1 MAASAERGGGCSGS
15 ATSQSGSPPVVTEN
29 PPTPSRPIQRN
40 QDKDCGTRS
49 YTTEENV
56 PVTIANHCDQEF
68 GHWPEEL
75 KIEDLDFRAPE
86 GVMAYFTGEGL
97 WLQADRSFSEPLTIG
112 FEYEVDVNGELKL
125 WGGTI
130 EVAVTAAPDA
140 ITHTI
145 EITEPQNGIIQV
157 AGTMCPGQCNLEIP
171 DNQNLELRA
180 TPDEGYYFES
190 FTSDCGGQSEDVEG
204 AYGRYIIT
212 PVTQGCSVS
221 ANFAEVVA
229 PQLEIVEYETS
240 YEEGTALAPFTEY
253 TITVNNSFGPD
264 HRFVWFVGDGAGDL
278 GADPTTSETFGGLIL
293 HSNQHVR
300 VEVYLDDVLR
310 ARHTWAIAV
319 QPSSHDPLL
328 IHQVQFAVQPGA
340 SVEFQAQAQDFAGGA
355 IEPVPVTQLHNAAS
369 IEWFVMHSTT
379 NAMVGTPE
387 VIMVPDVLTPSST
400 DQQSH
405 NITTTWTLTAPADP
419 AGYWV
424 HCKVTLDDGTFVFG
438 SGFLTVQ

>member
-1 MAASAERGGGCSGS
+1 MAASTESGGCSGAAS
-15 ATSQSGSPPVVTEN
+15 GQSSSPPVTSDI
-29 PPTPSRPIQRN
+29 PPTPPPPTRKMR
-40 QDKDCGTRS
+40 DKDCGTEG
-49 YTTEENV
+49 YTTEENI
-56 PVTIANHCDQEF
+56 PITISNHCNE
-68 GHWPEEL
+68 GLGTWPEGFL
-75 KIEDLDFRAPE
+75 VEDLDFHTPE
-86 GVMAYFTGEGL
+86 GVAVYFTEEGL
-97 WLQADRSFSEPLTIG
+97 WIQSDRSFSEPLVIG
-112 FEYEVDVNGELKL
+112 FEYDVNINGETKL

-130 EVAVTAAPDA
+130 ELTITAAPGA
-140 ITHTI
+140 PTHTV
-145 EITEPQNGIIQV
+145 EITEPQNGIIQA

-171 DNQNLELRA
+171 HNQNLELRA

-221 ANFAEVVA
+221 ANFAEIVA
-229 PQLEIVEYETS
+229 PQLDPVEYETS

-253 TITVNNSFGPD
+253 TITVSNSFGPD
-264 HRFVWFVGDGAGDL
+264 HRFVWFVGEGAGDL

-310 ARHTWAIAV
+310 ARHTWAITV
-319 QPSSHDPLL
+319 QPSSHAPLL

-355 IEPVPVTQLHNAAS
+355 LEPVPVTQLHNAAS

-405 NITTTWTLTAPADP
+405 NITTTWTLTAPTEP

-424 HCKVTLDDGTFVFG
+424 YCKVTLDDGTFVFG
-438 SGFLTVQ
+438 SGFLTVR